1 MYVVYENYAN
11 SLSLPVVSLAIRPDG
26 NEVAVATLDGQ
37 LTFWDI
43 LTAVQLRSIEG
54 QNDLGSGRKDKDRMS
69 AKTSSSSK

>member
-43 LTAVQLRSIEG
+43 LTAVQLHSIEG

>member
-43 LTAVQLRSIEG
+43 LTAVQLHCIEG